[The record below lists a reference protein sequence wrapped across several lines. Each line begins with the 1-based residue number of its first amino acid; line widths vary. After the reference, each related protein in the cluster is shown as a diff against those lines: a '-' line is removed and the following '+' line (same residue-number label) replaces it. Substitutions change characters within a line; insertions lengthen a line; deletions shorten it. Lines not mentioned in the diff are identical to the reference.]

1 MLVDVIRE
9 YCLNYMTVSYRSQ
22 MNTSWLEVS
31 DRCSLMTKLTKELL
45 EEMIIEVMNEV
56 ALCRNKDTGHFD
68 DCDDGNVYSLSH
80 DGARRAGVDKELVG
94 RGVMTKNRKID
105 SPYGMNTSDTKDCG
119 RITIQGKD
127 KKKDR
132 RCRDYK
138 ARGRYGITE
147 ESDSIQNI
155 RQLVIH
161 GDKPEAYI
169 NVSDLIGV
177 LNQFEQIQKNQSDEL
192 VEGTNPLY
200 KKCRELGFK
209 SQQEYFQSLVRSLD
223 MLKRG
228 LDGKLYEPPK
238 G

>member
-1 MLVDVIRE
+1 M
-9 YCLNYMTVSYRSQ
+9 
-22 MNTSWLEVS
+22 
-31 DRCSLMTKLTKELL
+31 KLTKDLL

-56 ALCRNKDTGHFD
+56 ALCRNKETGHFD

-80 DGARRAGVDKELVG
+80 DGARRAGVDKDLVG
-94 RGVMTKNRKID
+94 RGIMTKNRKVD

-119 RITIQGKD
+119 RITIQGKS

-138 ARGRYGITE
+138 ARGRYGISE
-147 ESDSIQNI
+147 ESDDGLLNI

-161 GDKPEAYI
+161 GDETPEAYI

-177 LNQFEQIQKNQSDEL
+177 LNRFGHIQKNQSDEL
-192 VEGTNPLY
+192 VENTNPLY

-228 LDGKLYEPPK
+228 LDGKLFEPAK